1 MQEFPTP
8 EVNFPSL
15 EKYWNMSDFFPPE
28 VICIYMYHQLNFF
41 VCVQVGRAE
50 LRLSGARYLLQVL
63 NQDSLLP
70 SVKYSILCGWM
81 GVVKTSSGGQQQQQS
96 MMAKPHYLSG
106 VENIPPTL
114 QTQLELEF
122 QEMEQWVVKK
132 LRASIV
138 EAEQA
143 LRQANVAA
151 TKQLPCEFILR
162 SFFVF

>member
-1 MQEFPTP
+1 M
-8 EVNFPSL
+8 
-15 EKYWNMSDFFPPE
+15 
-28 VICIYMYHQLNFF
+28 
-41 VCVQVGRAE
+41 
-50 LRLSGARYLLQVL
+50 
-63 NQDSLLP
+63 
-70 SVKYSILCGWM
+70 
-81 GVVKTSSGGQQQQQS
+81 VKTSGSQQPQQS

-143 LRQANVAA
+143 LMQANIPPV
-151 TKQLPCEFILR
+151 KQGAEPCELI
-162 SFFVF
+162 

>member
-1 MQEFPTP
+1 M
-8 EVNFPSL
+8 VYSWLYSL
-15 EKYWNMSDFFPPE
+15 
-28 VICIYMYHQLNFF
+28 H

-70 SVKYSILCGWM
+70 SVKYSILCGWL
-81 GVVKTSSGGQQQQQS
+81 GVVKTSTSQQQQS
-96 MMAKPHYLSG
+96 MAKPHYLSG

-132 LRASIV
+132 LRTYIV

-143 LRQANVAA
+143 LKQANIPSG
-151 TKQLPCEFILR
+151 KQEPCEFNLHVTCSDIVLCC
-162 SFFVF
+162 SS